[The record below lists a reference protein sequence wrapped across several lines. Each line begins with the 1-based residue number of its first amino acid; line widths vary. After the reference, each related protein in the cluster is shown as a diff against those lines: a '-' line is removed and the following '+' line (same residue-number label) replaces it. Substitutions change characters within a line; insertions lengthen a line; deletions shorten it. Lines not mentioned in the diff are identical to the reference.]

1 MGAVK
6 LMTVEEALK
15 DVTKLGIDTSPIIY
29 FVQSHPTYDVVVS
42 AIFHQIAAGNIEAIT
57 STLTLTDIL
66 SWPIQQGNP
75 QLQAQYRTLLTTSPH
90 FTLVNIDATVA
101 ETAAHLR
108 AKYRLR
114 TPDALQISAA
124 LTTGCQAF
132 LTNDKDLRRVTELHI
147 VVVDELL

>member
-1 MGAVK
+1 
-6 LMTVEEALK
+6 MTVEEVLK

-42 AIFHQIAAGNIEAIT
+42 AIFQQIAAGNIEATT
-57 STLTLTDIL
+57 SVLTLTEIL
-66 SWPIQQGNP
+66 SWPIQQGNT
-75 QLQAQYRTLLTTSPH
+75 QLLAQYRTLLTTSPH
-90 FTLVNIDATVA
+90 FTLVPIDAAVA

-108 AKYRLR
+108 SKYRLR
-114 TPDALQISAA
+114 TPDAIQISAA

-132 LTNDKDLRRVTELHI
+132 LTNDKDLRRVTDLHI